1 VNLRER
7 RNVSLKPQLYE
18 GDEDLDEYLSQFEIL
33 AEINGWDYVTKSLYL
48 AGNLKGGARA
58 LLNKLDK
65 ESRKDY
71 NSLIRVLHTRY
82 GSAEKS
88 ELFRAKLQTRT
99 RGKSESLPEL
109 AQSIKKLTRQ
119 AYPSAQSS
127 LTSVLALEHFID
139 AIPDGDLRLRLRE
152 SNPKSIHEAETLAV
166 RLETLK
172 LAERQKGCMVRQ
184 TDSVKGHSNNS
195 SLEVQNVNNEKGES
209 LKEFKDEFS
218 EFRKDLISLTKEIKS
233 LSQTHKYNGRQGGDN
248 QQGNYQNGQRRSFND
263 QNRNFGQ
270 GNRNFN
276 QRNNS
281 YGQNKPNLQKFEYQG
296 NQGRSN
302 SGAGVRPSQSGLYQ

>member
-1 VNLRER
+1 MGLCNQITLFGR
-7 RNVSLKPQLYE
+7 K
-18 GDEDLDEYLSQFEIL
+18 F
-33 AEINGWDYVTKSLYL
+33 
-48 AGNLKGGARA
+48 KGGARA
-58 LLNKLDK
+58 LLNELDK

-139 AIPDGDLRLRLRE
+139 ALPDGDLRLRLRE

-184 TDSVKGHSNNS
+184 TDYVKGHLNNS

-233 LSQTHKYNGRQGGDN
+233 
-248 QQGNYQNGQRRSFND
+248 
-263 QNRNFGQ
+263 
-270 GNRNFN
+270 
-276 QRNNS
+276 
-281 YGQNKPNLQKFEYQG
+281 
-296 NQGRSN
+296 
-302 SGAGVRPSQSGLYQ
+302 